1 MILYVDNLSTL
12 GDWKNDLLIL
22 QLEVTT
28 PLKGSLKNPTKDHP
42 KLPGKENPLSLYH
55 LYNNHKKRSPTEWPW
70 NTGWATNLAIN
81 EVINPYKCPYKWA
94 TGVLTPQGWPFFF
107 SIAAVS
113 QGEDFAQQISFTNLR
128 SLRFTDGFNKSL
140 EQILPQKLERLSLG
154 NDFNQILDQ
163 TELPNDL
170 ESLSFGD
177 EFNQNL
183 DAVNLPGTLE
193 ELSFGRRFDQSL
205 VDVRLPDGLKSLT
218 FGSYYNQSLENVHL
232 PLSLKHLTFG
242 DRFNQS
248 LEYVSLPSNLQTL
261 HFGMHF
267 SRNLEGITWPSN
279 LRSFS
284 CGRQYKDS
292 LSLGFVEFRA
302 AFFTKNKFCSP
313 HKQTHHHN

>member
-1 MILYVDNLSTL
+1 MTL
-12 GDWKNDLLIL
+12 KYRVGHKPSYKW
-22 QLEVTT
+22 
-28 PLKGSLKNPTKDHP
+28 S
-42 KLPGKENPLSLYH
+42 EN
-55 LYNNHKKRSPTEWPW
+55 K
-70 NTGWATNLAIN
+70 
-81 EVINPYKCPYKWA
+81 PYKMSLQMGNWCH
-94 TGVLTPQGWPFFF
+94 LTPKGVDP
-107 SIAAVS
+107 AENHR
-113 QGEDFAQQISFTNLR
+113 GEDFAQQISFTNLR
-128 SLRFTDGFNKSL
+128 SLRFTDGFNRSL
-140 EQILPQKLERLSLG
+140 ETILPQKLERLSLG

-163 TELPNDL
+163 TELPNNL

-193 ELSFGRRFDQSL
+193 ALSFGRRFDQSL
-205 VDVRLPDGLKSLT
+205 VDVRLPDSLKSLT

-232 PLSLKHLTFG
+232 PLSLENLTFG

-248 LEYVSLPSNLQTL
+248 LEYVSLPSNLQSL

-284 CGRQYKDS
+284 CGRQYKES

-302 AFFTKNKFCSP
+302 AFFTKSFVLLINKHIITTSRFFLFWKCVFLPIKCHWSHCTQMMEP
-313 HKQTHHHN
+313 

>member
-1 MILYVDNLSTL
+1 M
-12 GDWKNDLLIL
+12 
-22 QLEVTT
+22 
-28 PLKGSLKNPTKDHP
+28 
-42 KLPGKENPLSLYH
+42 
-55 LYNNHKKRSPTEWPW
+55 
-70 NTGWATNLAIN
+70 
-81 EVINPYKCPYKWA
+81 
-94 TGVLTPQGWPFFF
+94 FF
-107 SIAAVS
+107 STAAT

-128 SLRFTDGFNKSL
+128 SLTFTDGFDKSL
-140 EQILPQKLERLSLG
+140 EQILPQKLEKLSLG

-163 TELPNDL
+163 TELPNNL

-205 VDVRLPDGLKSLT
+205 VDVRLPDSLKSLT

-232 PLSLKHLTFG
+232 PLSLEHLTFG

-248 LEYVSLPSNLQTL
+248 LEYVSLPSNLQSL

-284 CGRQYKDS
+284 CGRQYKES
-292 LSLGFVEFRA
+292 LSLGFVESHRCFYKRYNLFSSKKKNTSSQLA
-302 AFFTKNKFCSP
+302 GQGGSRRCIVLSIFFLFGKCDFCLSWSHCAQMEPLGSLIFVFNSP
-313 HKQTHHHN
+313 SPTTRYYQTPCFEPRNPYRPFKMTYPP